1 MNLFKVNCVFLLTS
15 ISLSGYAQESVAD
28 TIRQLKVVEVSASRL
43 TIFSNA
49 NKKES
54 FDSTLLDRYSTS
66 NLADILVNES
76 QIFIKSYGLGSLA
89 SSSFRGSGANHT
101 SVLWNGFNLQSPMNG
116 IIDLSLIPANFMN
129 NVAIQYGG
137 AGALWGTGAVGGSI
151 HLSNFSE
158 YNKGLTVATTSS
170 FGSFSDKQ
178 QQVSV
183 EISKKR
189 FVSSLK
195 IFNHDA
201 KNDFPFINSAQYG
214 KPKQKQ
220 TNAELKEYG
229 FLQENYFTI
238 NNYQKINTRFWYQS
252 NDRNIP
258 PSMTQNI
265 SVSNQ
270 KDEFYRAT
278 AEWQR
283 VKEKLTLLVRAA
295 YFDEFLSFT
304 DSLIN
309 LENKSRTKVFI
320 SEGETRFSI
329 SKYDLLNIGVNNTYS
344 EAITKDYV
352 ENSHQNRTAVFAS
365 YKLQSKNNNW
375 DAVLSARQEFI
386 ENKTIPLAPSIGI
399 KGKILGHFY
408 IKANAAKHYRLPTFN
423 DLYWAQGGNPNLL
436 PENGWSEEAS
446 LEHLYN
452 LKKISWE
459 VSATA
464 FNRNIDNWIIWLP
477 NNYGIWSPENILTV
491 WSRGLEYKA
500 KISFRRNKFNFK
512 LSGLYNYILSTNEK
526 ASTPNDASLEKQL
539 IYVPIQNAQGSMT
552 IVYRGTMINYTQI
565 YTGYRYTLS
574 DNSKYLKPY
583 SVANISVSQ
592 TFLIG
597 TSKIKVFAQF
607 NNVWNETYQVLAYR
621 AMPLFNYQIGLS
633 MLFNQPNQKF
643 K

>member
-1 MNLFKVNCVFLLTS
+1 MNLFKVNCVFLLTG
-15 ISLSGYAQESVAD
+15 ISFSGYAQENVAD
-28 TIRQLKVVEVSASRL
+28 TIRQLNVVEVSTSRL
-43 TIFSNA
+43 ILFSNA
-49 NKKES
+49 NKSETL
-54 FDSTLLDRYSTS
+54 DSALLDRYTSS
-66 NLADILVNES
+66 NLADILLNES

-158 YNKGLTVATTSS
+158 NNKGLTVATTSS

-178 QQVSV
+178 QQVNA
-183 EISKKR
+183 EFSKKR
-189 FVSSLK
+189 LISSLK
-195 IFNHDA
+195 VFNHDA

-214 KPKQKQ
+214 KPQQKQ

-238 NNYQKINTRFWYQS
+238 NNYQKINTRLWYQS

-283 VKEKLTLLVRAA
+283 VKEKLTLLIRAA

-309 LENKSRTKVFI
+309 IENKSRTKVFI

-352 ENSHQNRTAVFAS
+352 ENAHQNRTAVFAS
-365 YKLQSKNNNW
+365 YKLHSKNNNW
-375 DAVLSARQEFI
+375 DVVLSARQEFI

-399 KGKILGHFY
+399 KGKILRHFY
-408 IKANAAKHYRLPTFN
+408 IKANAAKHYRIPTFN

-452 LKKISWE
+452 LKKVSWE
-459 VSATA
+459 LSATA

-500 KISFRRNKFNFK
+500 KINFRKNKFNFQ

-526 ASTPNDASLEKQL
+526 ASTANDASLDKQL

-552 IVYRGTMINYTQI
+552 VVYRGTMINYTQI

-583 SVANISVSQ
+583 SVANIQVSQ

-607 NNVWNETYQVLAYR
+607 NNLWNETYQVLAYR

-633 MLFNQPNQKF
+633 MLFNQPNK

>member
-1 MNLFKVNCVFLLTS
+1 MNLFKVNCVFLLTG
-15 ISLSGYAQESVAD
+15 ISLSGYAQENVAD
-28 TIRQLKVVEVSASRL
+28 TIRQLNVVEVSTSRL
-43 TIFSNA
+43 ILFSNA
-49 NKKES
+49 NKSETL
-54 FDSTLLDRYSTS
+54 DSALLGRYTSS
-66 NLADILVNES
+66 NLADILLNES

-158 YNKGLTVATTSS
+158 NNKGLTVATTSS

-178 QQVSV
+178 QQVNA
-183 EISKKR
+183 EFSKKR
-189 FVSSLK
+189 LISSLK
-195 IFNHDA
+195 VFNHDA

-214 KPKQKQ
+214 KPQQKQ

-238 NNYQKINTRFWYQS
+238 NNYQKINTRLWYQS

-283 VKEKLTLLVRAA
+283 VKEKLTLLIRAA

-309 LENKSRTKVFI
+309 IENKSRTKVFI

-352 ENSHQNRTAVFAS
+352 ENAHQNRTAVFAS
-365 YKLQSKNNNW
+365 YKLHSKNNNW
-375 DAVLSARQEFI
+375 DVVLSARQEFI
-386 ENKTIPLAPSIGI
+386 ENKTIPIAPSIGI
-399 KGKILGHFY
+399 KGKIFRHFY
-408 IKANAAKHYRLPTFN
+408 IKANAAKHYRIPTFN

-452 LKKISWE
+452 LKKVSWE
-459 VSATA
+459 LSATA

-500 KISFRRNKFNFK
+500 KINFRKNKFNFQ

-526 ASTPNDASLEKQL
+526 ASTANDASLDKQL

-552 IVYRGTMINYTQI
+552 VVYRGTMINYTQI

-583 SVANISVSQ
+583 SVANIQVSQ

-607 NNVWNETYQVLAYR
+607 NNLWNETYQVLAYR

-633 MLFNQPNQKF
+633 MLFNQPNK

>member
-1 MNLFKVNCVFLLTS
+1 MNLFKVNCILLLTS
-15 ISLSGYAQESVAD
+15 ISLSGYAQENAAD
-28 TIRQLKVVEVSASRL
+28 TIRQLKVVEVSTSRL
-43 TIFSNA
+43 ILFSNA
-49 NKKES
+49 NKSETI
-54 FDSTLLDRYSTS
+54 DSTLLDRYASS

-89 SSSFRGSGANHT
+89 STSFRGSGANHT

-158 YNKGLTVATTSS
+158 NNKGVTVATTTS
-170 FGSFSDKQ
+170 FGSFSDKK
-178 QQVSV
+178 QQVNV
-183 EISKKR
+183 EFSKKR
-189 FVSSLK
+189 LVSSLK
-195 IFNHDA
+195 VFNHEA
-201 KNDFPFINSAQYG
+201 KNDFPFINIAQYG
-214 KPKQKQ
+214 KPEQKQ

-309 LENKSRTKVFI
+309 IENKSRTKVFI

-344 EAITKDYV
+344 EAITEDYV

-365 YKLQSKNNNW
+365 YKLHSKNNNW

-399 KGKILGHFY
+399 KGKILRHFY
-408 IKANAAKHYRLPTFN
+408 IKANAAKHYRIPTFN

-436 PENGWSEEAS
+436 PENGWSEEAC

-452 LKKISWE
+452 FKMVSWE
-459 VSATA
+459 LSATA

-500 KISFRRNKFNFK
+500 KISFRKNKFNFQ

-526 ASTPNDASLEKQL
+526 ASTANDASLDKQL
-539 IYVPIQNAQGSMT
+539 IYVPIQNAQGSIT
-552 IVYRGTMINYTQI
+552 IGYKGTIINYTQI

-583 SVANISVSQ
+583 SVANINVSQ

-607 NNVWNETYQVLAYR
+607 NNLWNETYQVLAYR

-633 MLFNQPNQKF
+633 MLFNQPNQK
-643 K
+643 

>member
-1 MNLFKVNCVFLLTS
+1 MNLFKVNCVFLLTG
-15 ISLSGYAQESVAD
+15 ISFSGYAQENVAD
-28 TIRQLKVVEVSASRL
+28 TIRQLNVVEVSTSRL
-43 TIFSNA
+43 ILFSNA
-49 NKKES
+49 NKSETL
-54 FDSTLLDRYSTS
+54 DSALLDRYTSS
-66 NLADILVNES
+66 NLADILLNES

-158 YNKGLTVATTSS
+158 NNKGLTVATTSS

-178 QQVSV
+178 QQVNA
-183 EISKKR
+183 EFSKKR
-189 FVSSLK
+189 LISSLK
-195 IFNHDA
+195 VFNHDA

-214 KPKQKQ
+214 KPQQKQ

-238 NNYQKINTRFWYQS
+238 NNYQKINTRLWYQS

-283 VKEKLTLLVRAA
+283 VKEKLTLLIRAA

-309 LENKSRTKVFI
+309 IENKSRTKVFI

-352 ENSHQNRTAVFAS
+352 ENAHQNRTAVFAS
-365 YKLQSKNNNW
+365 YKLHSKNNNW
-375 DAVLSARQEFI
+375 DVVLSARQEFI
-386 ENKTIPLAPSIGI
+386 ENKTIPIAPSIGI
-399 KGKILGHFY
+399 KGKILRHFY
-408 IKANAAKHYRLPTFN
+408 IKANAAKHYRIPTFN

-452 LKKISWE
+452 LKKVSWE
-459 VSATA
+459 LSATA

-500 KISFRRNKFNFK
+500 KINFRKNKFNFQ

-526 ASTPNDASLEKQL
+526 ASTANDASLDKQL

-552 IVYRGTMINYTQI
+552 VVYRGTIINYTQI

-583 SVANISVSQ
+583 SVANIQVSQ

-607 NNVWNETYQVLAYR
+607 NNLWNETYQVLAYR

-633 MLFNQPNQKF
+633 MLFNQPNK